1 MLNLLSPVQT
11 SRQLPGVRVIVP
23 SRELKEEELIIPK

>member
-11 SRQLPGVRVIVP
+11 SRQLPGAGVIVP
-23 SRELKEEELIIPK
+23 CRELKEELLIAPK

>member
-11 SRQLPGVRVIVP
+11 SRQLPEVRVIVP
-23 SRELKEEELIIPK
+23 CRELKEEQLFIPK